1 MWHVASLSLVTSLS
15 LGRGRGA
22 DRPRRHDACTC
33 FAESGRRDH
42 KCSPPPPLKTHVMHL
57 DAMASSRSSTRGV
70 HTSTRSRSSERSRT
84 TNTRRRLLQT
94 LIADIT
100 AARSDPWPKLAPP
113 WGGPKKRLSR
123 SADHLKSGMSTPLT
137 SPEASTNLEPDTTPE
152 STYLVSFVEAASSLM
167 AAFAPALSPAYLT
180 KAKRLSG

>member
-1 MWHVASLSLVTSLS
+1 MASLSLVTSLS
-15 LGRGRGA
+15 LSVGGVARIVLDATTRA
-22 DRPRRHDACTC
+22 RVLPSLEDVITNAVLPPSEDTCHAPRRHGIISLFNT
-33 FAESGRRDH
+33 RR
-42 KCSPPPPLKTHVMHL
+42 PHL
-57 DAMASSRSSTRGV
+57 DTLSL
-70 HTSTRSRSSERSRT
+70 ERSRT